1 MLEGWREKTTSQP
14 STLGRK
20 GRKGGNG
27 RKGRNG
33 RGLDLLTCTLFT
45 SNQLVISITGFDMYY
60 TNCYC
65 TC

>member
-14 STLGRK
+14 STHGRE

-33 RGLDLLTCTLFT
+33 RGLDLLTCILFT
-45 SNQLVISITGFDMYY
+45 SYQLVISI
-60 TNCYC
+60 NRV
-65 TC
+65 